1 MKKRFLAVLL
11 TLCMVLSLLPV
22 SAFAAPG
29 GSEYEI
35 GDTFE
40 TTDPDQKP
48 PENIPD
54 GTEWV
59 GPDAERGDLTCKEEE
74 HAHSLD
80 SCYSHDCVHEHN
92 DDCYPTQWVKCTKE
106 DNPDHYNRLG
116 FHKDDTGCTWH
127 SFSILDWAWGY
138 QVIDK
143 TEGPTECR
151 HECSL
156 KTGCYTLTCSKEEHQ
171 HGDACYQWTY
181 TWTLE
186 EKTDE
191 NERGDSGAT
200 GGPCIGALTD
210 IMDGVMKRSRTPLW

>member
-40 TTDPDQKP
+40 TTAPDQKP

-59 GPDAERGDLTCKEEE
+59 GPDAERGDLICKEEE

-80 SCYSHDCVHEHN
+80 SCYSHDCVHEHD

-106 DNPDHYNRLG
+106 DNRTIMVASGSIKVILSAHFTTLG
-116 FHKDDTGCTWH
+116 A
-127 SFSILDWAWGY
+127 SI
-138 QVIDK
+138 
-143 TEGPTECR
+143 T
-151 HECSL
+151 
-156 KTGCYTLTCSKEEHQ
+156 
-171 HGDACYQWTY
+171 HGDT
-181 TWTLE
+181 
-186 EKTDE
+186 K
-191 NERGDSGAT
+191 
-200 GGPCIGALTD
+200 
-210 IMDGVMKRSRTPLW
+210 

>member
-40 TTDPDQKP
+40 TTAPDQKP

-59 GPDAERGDLTCKEEE
+59 GPDAERGDLICKEEE

-80 SCYSHDCVHEHN
+80 SCYSHC
-92 DDCYPTQWVKCTKE
+92 
-106 DNPDHYNRLG
+106 L
-116 FHKDDTGCTWH
+116 
-127 SFSILDWAWGY
+127 L
-138 QVIDK
+138 
-143 TEGPTECR
+143 
-151 HECSL
+151 
-156 KTGCYTLTCSKEEHQ
+156 YTS
-171 HGDACYQWTY
+171 DAA
-181 TWTLE
+181 
-186 EKTDE
+186 DE
-191 NERGDSGAT
+191 
-200 GGPCIGALTD
+200 
-210 IMDGVMKRSRTPLW
+210 

>member
-29 GSEYEI
+29 GSEDEV

-54 GTEWV
+54 GTEWA

-80 SCYSHDCVHEHN
+80 SCYSHDCVHEHD

-138 QVIDK
+138 QVPYKKYAGTSNYKITIFSFK
-143 TEGPTECR
+143 EG
-151 HECSL
+151 S
-156 KTGCYTLTCSKEEHQ
+156 
-171 HGDACYQWTY
+171 
-181 TWTLE
+181 
-186 EKTDE
+186 
-191 NERGDSGAT
+191 
-200 GGPCIGALTD
+200 
-210 IMDGVMKRSRTPLW
+210 

>member
-59 GPDAERGDLTCKEEE
+59 GPADEGRSYLQRGGTRPL
-74 HAHSLD
+74 
-80 SCYSHDCVHEHN
+80 
-92 DDCYPTQWVKCTKE
+92 
-106 DNPDHYNRLG
+106 
-116 FHKDDTGCTWH
+116 
-127 SFSILDWAWGY
+127 
-138 QVIDK
+138 
-143 TEGPTECR
+143 
-151 HECSL
+151 
-156 KTGCYTLTCSKEEHQ
+156 
-171 HGDACYQWTY
+171 
-181 TWTLE
+181 
-186 EKTDE
+186 
-191 NERGDSGAT
+191 SGQLLQ
-200 GGPCIGALTD
+200 P
-210 IMDGVMKRSRTPLW
+210 